1 MGIFASVKLFA
12 VLGVIAGAGFLFNQ
26 TTNLKAELA
35 VADGNIIT
43 LEKAK
48 DQQDQVIESM
58 KQDIVQKTQLAEE
71 MQATIEQQ
79 RAALAELNEKFQRS
93 ANGNPRDIGNLA
105 TARPDS
111 VQRVINNASAKAARC
126 VELASGATLTEEE
139 LKVESK
145 NSECQGLLDTLRTAA
160 SP

>member
-1 MGIFASVKLFA
+1 MGILASLKLFA
-12 VLGVIAGAGFLFNQ
+12 VVGVLAGAGFLFNQ

-43 LEKAK
+43 LETAK
-48 DQQDQVIESM
+48 EQQDAVIESM

-79 RAALAELNEKFQRS
+79 AKDLAALNERFQRS

-105 TARPDS
+105 IARPQS

-126 VELASGATLTEEE
+126 IELASGATLNEEE

-145 NSECQGLLDTLRTAA
+145 NSECQGLLDTLRTAT

>member
-1 MGIFASVKLFA
+1 M
-12 VLGVIAGAGFLFNQ
+12 VIHVTF
-26 TTNLKAELA
+26 
-35 VADGNIIT
+35 
-43 LEKAK
+43 
-48 DQQDQVIESM
+48 
-58 KQDIVQKTQLAEE
+58 
-71 MQATIEQQ
+71 
-79 RAALAELNEKFQRS
+79 
-93 ANGNPRDIGNLA
+93 GNLA